1 MAALVLLAAA
11 GGLGAVLGLL
21 AMYLPQALFPLA
33 VAFGLPVV
41 MYAIISLVELII
53 LGTKRDQTQNHQQRR
68 RQAPRGVMQMSRA
81 LYEQLDG
88 EMLQL
93 LLSNRDFDSNDYERL
108 MRLEALNERRH
119 QGATPQQIQQLPIV
133 AVTESMLQ
141 ASENA
146 SCAICLGAFELD
158 GRARM
163 MPCFHRFHPE
173 CIDPWLQ
180 EKALCPI
187 CKFPAIA

>member
-1 MAALVLLAAA
+1 MAPLVLLAT
-11 GGLGAVLGLL
+11 GGLGAVVAFL

-41 MYAIISLVELII
+41 MYGVISLLELII
-53 LGTKRDQTQNHQQRR
+53 LGTKRDQTQQRR

-88 EMLQL
+88 ELLQL
-93 LLSNRDFDSNDYERL
+93 LMSNRDFDSNDYERL

-119 QGATPQQIQQLPIV
+119 EGATPLQIQQLPIV
-133 AVTESMLQ
+133 SVTESMMQ

-146 SCAICLGAFELD
+146 CCAVCLSAFQVD
-158 GRARM
+158 GRVRM
-163 MPCFHRFHPE
+163 MPCFHHFHPE

-180 EKALCPI
+180 EKARCPI
-187 CKFPAIA
+187 CKCSAIA

>member
-1 MAALVLLAAA
+1 MAALVLLAM
-11 GGLGAVLGLL
+11 GGLGALVAFL

-41 MYAIISLVELII
+41 MYGIISLLELII
-53 LGTKRDQTQNHQQRR
+53 FRTKRDQTQQRR

-88 EMLQL
+88 DMLQL
-93 LLSNRDFDSNDYERL
+93 LMSNRDFDSNDYERL
-108 MRLEALNERRH
+108 MRLEALNECRH
-119 QGATPQQIQQLPIV
+119 EGATPQRIQQLPIV
-133 AVTESMLQ
+133 TMTESMLQ

-146 SCAICLGAFELD
+146 CCSVCLSTFQVD
-158 GRARM
+158 GRVRM

>member
-1 MAALVLLAAA
+1 MAMLVLLAT
-11 GGLGAVLGLL
+11 GGLGAVVGFL
-21 AMYLPQALFPLA
+21 AMYLPQAIFPPA

-41 MYAIISLVELII
+41 MYAIISLLELII
-53 LGTKRDQTQNHQQRR
+53 LGTKRNQTQNQQQR

-108 MRLEALNERRH
+108 MRLEALNERKH
-119 QGATPQQIQQLPIV
+119 EGATPLQIQQLPIV

-141 ASENA
+141 ATENA
-146 SCAICLGAFELD
+146 SCTVCLSAFELD
-158 GRARM
+158 GRVRM